1 MRTFILDGAD
11 VMGREDLHRKLA
23 EGLGFPEWYG
33 GNLDALYD
41 CLTDLEE
48 TTLRI
53 VGKRDLEV
61 TLGDYVNRIIRVM
74 RDAAEENPHFRIE
87 F

>member
-1 MRTFILDGAD
+1 MKTFILDGSD
-11 VMGREDLHRKLA
+11 VMGREDLHNKLA

-41 CLTDLEE
+41 CLTELEE
-48 TTLRI
+48 TTVRI
-53 VGKRDLEV
+53 TGKRDMEI
-61 TLGDYVNRIIRVM
+61 TLGDYVNKVLRVL
-74 RDAAEENPHFRIE
+74 RDAAEENDRLHLE